1 MKFETSKRIDSWVK
15 SHVTQGCKSN
25 ATAGEQFVYEF
36 IPTGIVECQTV
47 KCMCCGDKMIDYVD

>member
-1 MKFETSKRIDSWVK
+1 MKFETSKLIDKWVEK
-15 SHVTQGCKSN
+15 HHEKCKSR

-47 KCMCCGDKMIDYVD
+47 KCMICKEEFTDYV